1 MAGANRQQRLPSTI
15 GRPGPH
21 HRSDHDLNY
30 TSGDVSRCASPDPY
44 PTVADALTVCRSR
57 SAGRLYAGSA
67 AADRG
72 REVAEQRHGQRREQ
86 SCNRRRVCK
95 WSPSPPWSLA
105 PTRTAARGAGWA
117 DLRPT
122 GNRWALTHETMMA
135 AHGRTLSR
143 LFHRA
148 CVSRVCAG
156 VRRSVC
162 VCRAVSGGS
171 ARSMTLRSVLVRHDC
186 EVCTRIYE

>member
-1 MAGANRQQRLPSTI
+1 MAGANRQRRLPSTI
-15 GRPGPH
+15 GSPGPH
-21 HRSDHDLNY
+21 HRSNHDLNY
-30 TSGDVSRCASPDPY
+30 ASGDVSRCASPDPY

-72 REVAEQRHGQRREQ
+72 REVAEQRHGQVREQ
-86 SCNRRRVCK
+86 SRNRRRICT
-95 WSPSPPWSLA
+95 WSLSPPWSLA

-122 GNRWALTHETMMA
+122 GNRWALTHETIMA

-148 CVSRVCAG
+148 CVSRDRHGQRQRPELSVAVNRAASSFG
-156 VRRSVC
+156 RIRRSP
-162 VCRAVSGGS
+162 
-171 ARSMTLRSVLVRHDC
+171 
-186 EVCTRIYE
+186 